1 MSSKAISLPFSF
13 DNFGSVGYSRDEK
26 KIWQDRVVMVVMTR
40 LGERIM
46 RPTYGTAVAN
56 TVFENVNDSIVLIEQ
71 AVAGAFTTFLT
82 PLILTKVK
90 ASVDPLDGYVVIE
103 ISYRY
108 NKPENEQSL
117 KIKTAI
123 FSRTGELVIERP
135 QDGR

>member
-1 MSSKAISLPFSF
+1 MASKAISLPFSF
-13 DNFGSVGYSRDEK
+13 DTFGSVGYTSDEK
-26 KIWQDRVVMVVMTR
+26 KIWQDRVAMVVMTR

-46 RPTYGTAVAN
+46 RPTYGTTVGN
-56 TVFENVNDSIVLIEQ
+56 SVFENINDAVVLIEQ
-71 AVAGAFTTFLT
+71 AVAGAFTTFLS

-90 ASVDPLDGYVVIE
+90 ASVDPVDGYVVIE

-123 FSRTGELVIERP
+123 FSRTGELIVERP
-135 QDGR
+135 QSGR

>member
-1 MSSKAISLPFSF
+1 MASKAISLPFSF

-46 RPTYGTAVAN
+46 RPTYGTAIAN

-71 AVAGAFTTFLT
+71 AVSGAFATFLT

>member
-1 MSSKAISLPFSF
+1 MLSKAISLPFSF

-46 RPTYGTAVAN
+46 RPTFGTAVGS
-56 TVFENVNDSIVLIEQ
+56 TIFENVNDAIVLIEQ
-71 AVAGAFTTFLT
+71 AVSGAFTSFLS

-103 ISYRY
+103 ITYRY
-108 NKPENEQSL
+108 NRAENEQSL
-117 KIKTAI
+117 KIKTAV

>member
-1 MSSKAISLPFSF
+1 MASKAISLPFSF
-13 DNFGSVGYSRDEK
+13 DSFGAVGYSSDEK

-56 TVFENVNDSIVLIEQ
+56 AVFENVNDSIVLIEQ
-71 AVAGAFTTFLT
+71 AVRGAFTTFLS
-82 PLILTKVK
+82 PLSLTKVK
-90 ASVDPLDGYVVIE
+90 ASVDPIDGYVVIE

-123 FSRTGELVIERP
+123 FSRTGELVVERP

>member
-1 MSSKAISLPFSF
+1 MASKAISLPFSL
-13 DNFGSVGYSRDEK
+13 DSFGSVGYSSDEK

-56 TVFENVNDSIVLIEQ
+56 SVFENINDSIVLIEQ
-71 AVAGAFTTFLT
+71 AVRGAFTTFLS
-82 PLILTKVK
+82 PLNLTKVK
-90 ASVDPLDGYVVIE
+90 ANVDPVDGYVVIE

-123 FSRTGELVIERP
+123 FSRTGELIVERP

>member
-46 RPTYGTAVAN
+46 RPTYGTAIAN

-90 ASVDPLDGYVVIE
+90 ANVDPLDGYVVIE